1 MEAVPGSCIKVS
13 SMPKWS
19 LMADEIQRLQL
30 VELLQQRSPGSTS
43 LASTHDAEGTDA
55 KSVAADADV
64 DTTSIL

>member
-1 MEAVPGSCIKVS
+1 
-13 SMPKWS
+13 
-19 LMADEIQRLQL
+19 MADEIQRLQL